1 MSIHLQW
8 QSLVCFLSSTM
19 VSPTPKNLYSL
30 IFFNSITP
38 ISKDL
43 KEYLSANMK
52 SHSFKKGELICQAGE
67 PFSHLHLI
75 KKGLVR
81 GFYQHGPK
89 EITQWVDWENHVFTS
104 VGGFFM
110 RTPCKENIQAIEAT
124 QTESLHFA
132 DLQYCLKHFPDMS
145 TIYRALFEF
154 YLVSAEERVYISR
167 IPSAKDRYEA
177 FLASGYA
184 ESISR
189 IPNKYIAEFLGI
201 RPETLSRLAQDYQ
214 AIPQ

>member
-1 MSIHLQW
+1 MSK
-8 QSLVCFLSSTM
+8 
-19 VSPTPKNLYSL
+19 PAPKNLYSL

-43 KEYLSANMK
+43 KQYLSAHMT
-52 SHSFKKGELICQAGE
+52 SHSFKKGELICQAGDTV
-67 PFSHLHLI
+67 SHLHLI

-81 GFYQHGPK
+81 GYYQHGSK

-124 QTESLHFA
+124 QTESLHYD
-132 DLQYCLKHFPDMS
+132 DLQYCLKHFPDMA
-145 TIYRALFEF
+145 TIYRTLFEF

-167 IPSAKDRYEA
+167 IPNAKDRYDA
-177 FLASGYA
+177 FLASGYS

-201 RPETLSRLAQDYQ
+201 RPETLSRLGHDHPD
-214 AIPQ
+214 IS

>member
-1 MSIHLQW
+1 MSK
-8 QSLVCFLSSTM
+8 
-19 VSPTPKNLYSL
+19 PAPKNLYSL

-43 KEYLSANMK
+43 KQYLSAHMT
-52 SHSFKKGELICQAGE
+52 SHSFKKGELICQAGDTV
-67 PFSHLHLI
+67 SHLHLI

-81 GFYQHGPK
+81 GYYQHGSK

-124 QTESLHFA
+124 QTESLHYD
-132 DLQYCLKHFPDMS
+132 DLQYCLKHFPDMA
-145 TIYRALFEF
+145 TIYRTLFEF

-167 IPSAKDRYEA
+167 IPNAKDRYDA
-177 FLASGYA
+177 FLASGYS

-201 RPETLSRLAQDYQ
+201 RPETLSRLGHDHPD
-214 AIPQ
+214 I